1 MPEYHS
7 LKVTAGLLLHV
18 RTRWLRG
25 VEGVLLC
32 CLTPGK
38 KRKKKKVTCFP
49 SKCLWILF
57 LLRRQLAITFHAYPL
72 YWTTDSKAFKIYW
85 WSNALLSY
93 SAFYSRHPSLRLNYT
108 HPKIYVREQGTSWE
122 RTCTKDIVIQS
133 FVSRMVSLDQ
143 RKRVRALS

>member
-7 LKVTAGLLLHV
+7 LKVTACCCMSDLIGLEVWRECCYAASLQV
-18 RTRWLRG
+18 RK
-25 VEGVLLC
+25 E
-32 CLTPGK
+32 
-38 KRKKKKVTCFP
+38 KKKVTCFP

-57 LLRRQLAITFHAYPL
+57 LLRRLLAIAFHAYPL
-72 YWTTDSKAFKIYW
+72 YRTTDSKAFEIHW
-85 WSNALLSY
+85 WSNVLLSH
-93 SAFYSRHPSLRLNYT
+93 STFYSRHPRLRLNYT